1 MKCGPGRPGA
11 GVAWWVAAALA
22 TGSAGCPGER
32 IVLGEG
38 PLGDALPGGPTE
50 AFGPPQLVAELAA
63 TDDSDNDD
71 EKPTLTADR
80 LEIVFL
86 STRAGGLGGG
96 DVWHA
101 TRANAG
107 DAWGAPSLLSEVSSP
122 SLERSPAIASDG
134 LTLWVASDRP
144 GGQGGLDIWVSTRR
158 TRTANWG
165 APELVPA
172 LNSAGD
178 EIPRPPGQG
187 GLVMPLAYRASSK
200 SSYQIEVAA
209 RSSVDGPW
217 TPPALLAEVDT
228 ANIDVDGFLSED
240 GLVLHFSSDRVHKD
254 DQDLFVARRASVS
267 LPFAAFAPIVGLN
280 TSHTDRD
287 PWISKDGSEIYFSS
301 DRSGAL
307 KIYRATRV
315 SGPSSP

>member
-22 TGSAGCPGER
+22 TGSGGCQGER

-38 PLGDALPGGPTE
+38 PLGDALPGGPADE
-50 AFGPPQLVAELAA
+50 FGPPQLVIELAA
-63 TDDSDNDD
+63 TDDSDDDD

-80 LEIVFL
+80 LEIFFL
-86 STRAGGLGGG
+86 STRTGGPGGG

-101 TRANAG
+101 TRANAA

-122 SLERSPAIASDG
+122 FLERSPAIASDG

-158 TRTANWG
+158 SRTADWD

-172 LNSAGD
+172 LNTVGD

-187 GLVMPLAYRASSK
+187 GLVMPLAYRAPAQ

-209 RSSVDGPW
+209 RPSVDGPW
-217 TPPALLAEVDT
+217 MSPALLAEVDT

-240 GLVLHFSSDRVHKD
+240 GLVLHFSSDRVHTG
-254 DQDLFVARRASVS
+254 DQDLFVARRASTN
-267 LPFAAFAPIVGLN
+267 LPFSAFTPIVGLN

-287 PWISKDGSEIYFSS
+287 PWLSPDGSEIYFSS

-307 KIYRATRV
+307 KIYRATRITA
-315 SGPSSP
+315 PASP